1 MFKLSML
8 LKKKQTNK
16 QLTTISM
23 VYSRPKTDVKMFIK
37 LCSEK
42 LARG

>member
-8 LKKKQTNK
+8 LKKKKQTNK
-16 QLTTISM
+16 LTTISM